1 MANYVE
7 ITLLRVV
14 CNEMESSSAEH
25 DVFALTGAVVV
36 DGTTHP
42 FAHPAIPLKTGWT
55 FSYHMPLFAGW
66 VDQPTVG
73 IGALGLDLDNSDWWV
88 KNEEDIRKVTGAVA
102 RAASYLPVPYID
114 SVIDGIPEVV
124 DFFTGLDEDDEV
136 FRWAQDIPLEP
147 LGPGQKRTKVL
158 APRASGKTS
167 AIITI
172 SDWDY
177 SVEFAIT
184 WQAPYPSFGPTTPVT
199 WTTRPDS
206 DTMPAAWLG
215 GWKSQAAG
223 IECWITRSE
232 GSMWTL
238 DIHTKERLPDGEVR
252 EFDTLGASIAGLNA
266 QVMVA
271 SALTGEHLS
280 LVSAAPAV
288 LGLSTRTD
296 AGLLVERLEP
306 AVHALQPEE
315 VVGDVWRAPISVL
328 LPVAGDRV
336 QLANGCVL
344 EMRRTFADGV
354 ETGGR
359 LVRYAGPAGVG
370 DILHNPPIDV
380 ELERPTHIG

>member
-7 ITLLRVV
+7 VTLLRVV

-36 DGTTHP
+36 DGKTHP

-55 FSYHMPLFAGW
+55 FTYQMPLFAGW
-66 VDQPTVG
+66 VDQPSIG

-88 KNEEDIRKVTGAVA
+88 KNEEDIRKVTSAVA
-102 RAASYLPVPYID
+102 KAASYLPVPYID
-114 SVIDGIPEVV
+114 SVINGIPEVV

-136 FRWAQDIPLEP
+136 FRWAQDISLEP
-147 LGPGQKRTKVL
+147 LGPGQTRTKVL
-158 APRASGKTS
+158 APRVSGERS
-167 AIITI
+167 AIISI

-184 WQAPYPSFGPTTPVT
+184 WQAPYPSFGPSTPVT
-199 WTTRPDS
+199 WTSRPHT
-206 DTMPAAWLG
+206 DTMPAEWLG
-215 GWKSQAAG
+215 AWESESAG
-223 IECWITRSE
+223 IECVITRSTD
-232 GSMWTL
+232 SMWSL
-238 DIHTKERLPDGEVR
+238 DIHTKERLPNGDVR
-252 EFDTLGASIAGLNA
+252 EFDTRGVSIAGLNA
-266 QVMVA
+266 EVLLR
-271 SALTGEHLS
+271 SAMTGDLS
-280 LVSAAPAV
+280 LMSATPAV
-288 LGLSTRTD
+288 LGVSTRTD
-296 AGLLVERLEP
+296 AGFLIERLEP
-306 AVHALQPEE
+306 AVHALQPDEA
-315 VVGDVWRAPISVL
+315 VGDLWLGPISVL

-359 LVRYAGPAGVG
+359 LVRYAGPASVT

-380 ELERPTHIG
+380 ELERPLHIG